1 MKRKQLAS
9 DGSIADRTER
19 NKKKVARPAVH
30 KNTPQSPESH
40 AQQPGGHPLLMA
52 EQGKQRKKQKRKD
65 KQQDTDPDLA
75 ASEHAAPAVPEP
87 AQANGV
93 HSPDTGGKKRKKQKQ
108 AAQQQASDAA
118 DIDGSAA
125 VPKSKAR
132 TAKAAVDTGS
142 AAMRAVVGD
151 QELAD
156 SLPPIVKHLYQEA
169 PSVAALTAAEVD
181 SWRLERATGIKG
193 CDLHPVMTFKDAGAL
208 VGQQSQHGMR
218 CEQTCSR
225 GVAAALQYCIKPLP
239 AVLLFHQAPHQ
250 VVPDSGLEVQDSL
263 HPCWL

>member
-1 MKRKQLAS
+1 MKRKQLAR
-9 DGSIADRTER
+9 DGSIADMTER
-19 NKKKVARPAVH
+19 KRKKVARPAVQD
-30 KNTPQSPESH
+30 TPQSPESN
-40 AQQPGGHPLLMA
+40 AQQPGGQPLQTV
-52 EQGKQRKKQKRKD
+52 EHGKQRKKQKRKH
-65 KQQDTDPDLA
+65 KRQDTDPDLA

-93 HSPDTGGKKRKKQKQ
+93 HSPDTSGKKKKRKKQKQ

-125 VPKSKAR
+125 VPKAKAR
-132 TAKAAVDTGS
+132 AAKAAVDTGS
-142 AAMRAVVGD
+142 AAMQAVVGD

-181 SWRLERATGIKG
+181 SWRLERATGVKG

-208 VGQQSQHGMR
+208 AGQQSQHGM
-218 CEQTCSR
+218 Q
-225 GVAAALQYCIKPLP
+225 AL
-239 AVLLFHQAPHQ
+239 
-250 VVPDSGLEVQDSL
+250 
-263 HPCWL
+263 